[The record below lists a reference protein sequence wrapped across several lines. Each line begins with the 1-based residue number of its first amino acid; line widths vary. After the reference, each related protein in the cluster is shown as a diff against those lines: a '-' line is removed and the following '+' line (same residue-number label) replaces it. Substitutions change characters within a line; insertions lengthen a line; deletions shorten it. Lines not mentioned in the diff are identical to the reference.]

1 MGSYLSGN
9 YDERYEL
16 TREDSKNIVISSLEN
31 LKNSGYNLL
40 VDGGN
45 AYTLKYAQA
54 VTDTPLK
61 SSGMSIESYTIPFV
75 GMVLH
80 GYVEYSGVAL
90 NQQGSYQKSLLKS
103 IENGAGLH
111 YVLMTEDP
119 LLLADTSCSD
129 YYSVAADEWKEEIIS
144 AYTKWNSFFFD
155 ISNSAMV
162 QHSRIAEGVVR
173 VKYENG
179 SCVLI
184 NYNEEAVSVD
194 GNTIAGMDYCVL
206 N

>member
-1 MGSYLSGN
+1 M
-9 YDERYEL
+9 EQ
-16 TREDSKNIVISSLEN
+16 
-31 LKNSGYNLL
+31 LL
-40 VDGGN
+40 
-45 AYTLKYAQA
+45 
-54 VTDTPLK
+54 
-61 SSGMSIESYTIPFV
+61 
-75 GMVLH
+75 
-80 GYVEYSGVAL
+80 
-90 NQQGSYQKSLLKS
+90 
-103 IENGAGLH
+103 
-111 YVLMTEDP
+111 
-119 LLLADTSCSD
+119 
-129 YYSVAADEWKEEIIS
+129 
-144 AYTKWNSFFFD
+144 FD